1 MTFFAPSVFS
11 VFRGFSVA
19 MLAVVLAIAFGV
31 DQAASALHPD
41 VERIIQ
47 QQVEPS
53 GVVIEVESLS
63 PNAMSEN
70 VTFIQAQVDAL
81 KAQYPNLDVV
91 IVSHGRELVELAKPE
106 VSPQLG
112 SASSPSQPS
121 FLSAFENMSTNQGV
135 TVHVCAVVAGWEG
148 KSDQDFASFVDVSA
162 SGEAQINDYRALGY
176 EVVIIERL
184 SDEDR
189 KSLQPVAD

>member
-11 VFRGFSVA
+11 VFRGFAVVL
-19 MLAVVLAIAFGV
+19 LAVVLAIAFGV
-31 DQAASALHPD
+31 AQAASALHRD

-47 QQVEPS
+47 QQVEPL

-91 IVSHGRELVELAKPE
+91 IVSHGREIVELAKPKDNQ
-106 VSPQLG
+106 P
-112 SASSPSQPS
+112 ASSI
-121 FLSAFENMSTNQGV
+121 LSTFENMSNLQGV

-189 KSLQPVAD
+189 KSLQPVAE